1 MSKSLLDDA
10 FAHHIWATV
19 RLIDVCGPLTPEQLA
34 TSVPGTYGS
43 IIQTLRHLVDGDAFY
58 LYGLTGDRTHAI
70 DTEHMDL
77 RMLRS
82 AIETSGIAWSQLLS
96 QNPDPDA
103 ITLEQDDDGFERR
116 ATMGIR
122 FAQALHHGTDHRSQ
136 ICTALT
142 NLGVEPPII
151 DAWEFGRETGRSVET
166 MPEPASKQPGAS

>member
-19 RLIDVCGPLTPEQLA
+19 RLIDACLALTPEQLA

-58 LYGLTGDRTHAI
+58 LYGLTGDRAHAI
-70 DTEHMDL
+70 DTQHMDL
-77 RMLRS
+77 RALQS
-82 AIETSGIAWSQLLS
+82 AIKTDGAAWSQVLA
-96 QNPDPDA
+96 QTPDPDA

-142 NLGVEPPII
+142 RLGVEPPII
-151 DAWEFGRETGRSVET
+151 DVWRFGIETGRSVEVE
-166 MPEPASKQPGAS
+166 PEPASKQPGAS

>member
-10 FAHHIWATV
+10 FAHHLWATV
-19 RLIDVCGPLTPEQLA
+19 RLIDACGRLSPEQLA
-34 TSVPGTYGS
+34 TSVAGTYGS

-70 DTEHMDL
+70 DTERMDL
-77 RMLRS
+77 RALQS
-82 AIETSGIAWSQLLS
+82 AIKTTGAAWSQLLS

-142 NLGVEPPII
+142 SLRVEPPII
-151 DAWEFGRETGRSVET
+151 DVWEFGRETGRSVET
-166 MPEPASKQPGAS
+166 MPEPASTELL

>member
-1 MSKSLLDDA
+1 MSTSLLDDA
-10 FAHHIWATV
+10 FAHHVWATV
-19 RLIDVCGPLTPEQLA
+19 RLIDACGPLTPEQLA

-43 IIQTLRHLVDGDAFY
+43 IILTLRHLVDGDAFY

-77 RMLRS
+77 RALES
-82 AIETSGIAWSQLLS
+82 AIKTTAAVWSQLLA
-96 QNPDPDA
+96 QHPDPDA

-142 NLGVEPPII
+142 SLGAEPPII
-151 DAWEFGRETGRSVET
+151 DVWEFGRQTGRSIEVQ
-166 MPEPASKQPGAS
+166 PEPASKQPGAS

>member
-1 MSKSLLDDA
+1 VSQSLVDDA
-10 FAHHIWATV
+10 FAHHLWATL
-19 RLIDVCGPLTPEQLA
+19 RLIDACLPLTAEQLA

-58 LYGLTGDRTHAI
+58 LYGLTGDRTHGI

-77 RMLRS
+77 RELRS
-82 AIETSGIAWSQLLS
+82 AIKTNGVAWSQLLA
-96 QNPDPDA
+96 QHPDPDA

-151 DAWEFGRETGRSVET
+151 DVWEFGKETGRNVEVE
-166 MPEPASKQPGAS
+166 PERASKES

>member
-1 MSKSLLDDA
+1 MRLTDA
-10 FAHHIWATV
+10 C
-19 RLIDVCGPLTPEQLA
+19 LPLTPEQLA
-34 TSVPGTYGS
+34 TSVTGTYGS

-58 LYGLTGDRTHAI
+58 LYGLTGDRAHAI
-70 DTEHMDL
+70 DTERMDL
-77 RMLRS
+77 RELQS
-82 AIETSGIAWSQLLS
+82 AIKTTSAAWSQLLA

-142 NLGVEPPII
+142 RLGVEPPNI
-151 DAWEFGRETGRSVET
+151 DVWVFGKEAGRNLEVE
-166 MPEPASKQPGAS
+166 PQPAS

>member
-1 MSKSLLDDA
+1 MSTSLLDDA
-10 FAHHIWATV
+10 FTHHAWATV
-19 RLIDVCGPLTPEQLA
+19 RLIDACFPLTPAELA

-58 LYGLTGDRTHAI
+58 LYGVTGDRNHAI
-70 DTEHMDL
+70 DTEQMDL
-77 RMLRS
+77 RALQS
-82 AIETSGIAWSQLLS
+82 AIKTTGAAWSQLLS
-96 QNPDPDA
+96 QNPNPEA

-142 NLGVEPPII
+142 RLGVEPPII
-151 DAWEFGRETGRSVET
+151 DVWEFGRETGRSVET
-166 MPEPASKQPGAS
+166 MPEPSSREP